1 MTTSHEE
8 ARSMGPDAPQGAPTT
23 AGFGAPGAIPPAWDP
38 HWVNSRRKS
47 PLLAALLSFMPGLG
61 QIYIGYY
68 QRGFVH
74 AGIFAAT
81 ITALAGGAHRGNGP
95 GLEPL
100 LGIGLGF
107 FFFYQMI
114 DAARRAS
121 LYNQALAGLSPVAP
135 PEDFKLPSGRS
146 SLVGGIVITVLGI
159 MILLNTRFD
168 VDFRLDWLLDW
179 WPAFIVLIGIN
190 MVYRSWKSKQTK

>member
-1 MTTSHEE
+1 
-8 ARSMGPDAPQGAPTT
+8 MGTDAPQGAPGT
-23 AGFGAPGAIPPAWDP
+23 AGFGAPGAVPPAWDP
-38 HWVNSRRKS
+38 RWVNSRRKS

-74 AGIFAAT
+74 AGIFACT
-81 ITALAGGAHRGNGP
+81 IAALANGRHGR

-100 LGIGLGF
+100 LGVGLGF
-107 FFFYQMI
+107 FFFYQLI

-121 LYNQALAGLSPVAP
+121 LYNQALAGLSPAP
-135 PEDFKLPSGRS
+135 MPEDFKLPSGRS

-168 VDFRLDWLLDW
+168 VDFRLDWLEDW
-179 WPAFIVLIGIN
+179 WPAFIVLIGVN
-190 MVYRSWKSKQTK
+190 MVYRSWKAKQVK